1 MRSARRV
8 GSLCLTLVLLLSSGC
23 FVSRVDPGKPRVP
36 LPDELPAAPAAAV
49 QLPDPWWQL
58 FGDPQLNGLIEEA
71 LQHNP
76 DGAVAA
82 ARVEQARGA
91 LQAVQAERKPR
102 LESQAN
108 ATRTKEGDFIASG
121 PDSFPGFE
129 RLRTIYTLQALVS
142 FELDL
147 WGRWARATEAARAQL
162 LASEA
167 EREAIKLSL
176 TGEVA
181 RAYFGLRAAA
191 AQLALARQTLQTR
204 EESVRLENLRFTA
217 GESDEFTYRRV
228 EAETAATRKSVG
240 QLELDVA
247 LRTSALQVLLG
258 RSPKDLVERAL
269 APEATMPDA
278 ALLPADLP
286 AAILQRRADIRSAE
300 AALVAAAADIGAL
313 RAQAFPRISLTA
325 AFGAA
330 TLQLAELF
338 EEQAESYTFGGNLSA
353 PMYSGGRLSGA
364 LRQADALRTQRQVE
378 YFKVVQRAFREVLDG
393 LNGQG
398 VIAAVRDA
406 NAAQVA
412 ALQRAGELA
421 ELRYR
426 QGDIGF
432 LELLDVRRGL
442 FDARIELVA
451 AQRDALLNTVNLSLA
466 VGGQLG
472 AYASPVGAK

>member
-1 MRSARRV
+1 VLNPVSSRILA
-8 GSLCLTLVLLLSSGC
+8 GLLCFTLTGC
-23 FVSRVDPGKPRVP
+23 FVSRVDPAKPQVP
-36 LPDELPAAPAAAV
+36 LPDELPAQPMAAV

-58 FGDPQLNGLIEEA
+58 FADPQLEGLIAEA

-91 LQAVQAERKPR
+91 LRAVMAERKPR
-102 LESQAN
+102 LESQAD
-108 ATRTKEGDFIASG
+108 ATRTKEGDFIPSG
-121 PDSFPGFE
+121 PDSFQGFQP
-129 RLRTIYTLQALVS
+129 LRTIYTLQALVS
-142 FELDL
+142 FEIDL
-147 WGRWARATEAARAQL
+147 WGRWQRATEAARAQL
-162 LASEA
+162 LASES
-167 EREAIKLSL
+167 EREAIELSL

-191 AQLALARQTLQTR
+191 AQLALARETLATR
-204 EESVRLENLRFTA
+204 EESLRLEKLRFAA
-217 GESDEFTYRRV
+217 GESDEFTYRRA
-228 EAETAATRKSVG
+228 EAETAATRKSTG

-247 LRTSALQVLLG
+247 VRTSGLQVLLG
-258 RSPKDLVERAL
+258 RSPRDLVERAL
-269 APEATMPDA
+269 GPAAAMPDA

-313 RAQAFPRISLTA
+313 RARAFPRISLTG

-338 EEQAESYTFGGNLSA
+338 EDQAETYTLGGNLTV
-353 PMYSGGRLSGA
+353 PMYSGGSLNGA
-364 LRQADALRTQRQVE
+364 LQRANALRTQRQAE
-378 YFKVVQRAFREVLDG
+378 YFKAVQRAFREVLDG
-393 LNGQG
+393 LNGQT
-398 VIAAVRDA
+398 VIAGVRDA

-432 LELLDVRRGL
+432 LELLDVRRSL
-442 FDARIELVA
+442 FEARIELVA
-451 AQRDALLNTVNLSLA
+451 AQRDALLNTVNLALA
-466 VGGQLG
+466 LGGQLG
-472 AYASPVGAK
+472 TYASSVGTK